1 MQKFAHAGANGTWYV
16 LDLLN
21 VMSAG
26 PSADVRCLAAASIL
40 GEMSQA

>member
-1 MQKFAHAGANGTWYV
+1 MQKSTHAGANGTWYV

-21 VMSAG
+21 VMFAQ
-26 PSADVRCLAAASIL
+26 PPADALCLAAASIL